1 MDEFENSYEGETR
14 DLVQR
19 YEELIKNNAS
29 FFLEV
34 EEFENIIEYYLSRN
48 HIDKALEVTDTA
60 LDQHPFVVNF
70 MTRKAELL
78 LFDQAFEEALELLEK
93 AQTLEPSN
101 HDIYLLIASVY
112 EDMEDFSAAIESYD
126 TALNLQ
132 SGNTDEIYLLKA
144 FTYEGWDRFDD
155 AIDCLK
161 LALQNNPNNKQA
173 LYELAYCY
181 DQQNE
186 PEKSIEFYQ
195 QFIDEDPFAYQA
207 WYNLGLL
214 YTKINMLEKA
224 TEAFDYAI
232 VIKEDYA
239 PGHQQLGKTYLVLG
253 NYEKA
258 IEHLTFYIQHTRPN
272 VATYCQIADCYQ
284 NLEKQELARD
294 YYRKALDVSNDYAEA
309 WYGMGITYQKEMRY
323 QQAIPFLE
331 KAVGL
336 KEEEDYW
343 FALADSYNFLSRE
356 EQAKG
361 AYRKAIE
368 IDPTLIEAWTE
379 FALMLYE
386 IGQGEASADL
396 VKEGLRENP
405 DSDELYLLLSGMLV
419 EKGAKTEASFYLE
432 NGLRLNPEGP
442 ELLFEYFPHLEQD
455 SWLLNFIQNNQ
466 S

>member
-19 YEELIKNNAS
+19 YEELIKNNAT

-48 HIDKALEVTDTA
+48 SIDKALEVTDTA

-78 LFDQAFEEALELLEK
+78 LFDQAFEEALDLLEK

-132 SGNTDEIYLLKA
+132 GGNPDEIYLLKA
-144 FTYEGWDRFDD
+144 FTYEGWDRFND

-186 PEKSIEFYQ
+186 PEKSIDFYQ

-224 TEAFDYAI
+224 TEAFDYAV

-253 NYEKA
+253 KSRTLPGIITGKRLTLTMITQRLGTAWGSPTRRNYD
-258 IEHLTFYIQHTRPN
+258 TNR
-272 VATYCQIADCYQ
+272 
-284 NLEKQELARD
+284 
-294 YYRKALDVSNDYAEA
+294 
-309 WYGMGITYQKEMRY
+309 
-323 QQAIPFLE
+323 
-331 KAVGL
+331 
-336 KEEEDYW
+336 
-343 FALADSYNFLSRE
+343 
-356 EQAKG
+356 
-361 AYRKAIE
+361 
-368 IDPTLIEAWTE
+368 
-379 FALMLYE
+379 
-386 IGQGEASADL
+386 
-396 VKEGLRENP
+396 
-405 DSDELYLLLSGMLV
+405 LYL
-419 EKGAKTEASFYLE
+419 
-432 NGLRLNPEGP
+432 
-442 ELLFEYFPHLEQD
+442 
-455 SWLLNFIQNNQ
+455 SWKKL
-466 S
+466 